1 MMGRRGTHGSTRR
14 RVLLGLIAVGAA
26 ALFIRLGVWQLERRA
41 QRAALER
48 AIDERAAA
56 PPLDW
61 TDPAAIPADTAGLP
75 FRRVRVAGAY
85 DRAREIVLRGRS
97 VGGRPGVEVLTPLRT
112 PAGAVLVLR
121 GFLPAP
127 DALRADL
134 GLGWP
139 GGAGDSVPA
148 VVEGTLLRPRAGAGG
163 QPLRVTADGR
173 SHLALAGADLARI
186 AEELPYP
193 LLPHLVRA
201 EDPGVA
207 TPALL
212 PPREIERGM
221 GPHLSYAVQWFA
233 FAGIVLVGT
242 GILIRKE
249 SRS

>member
-1 MMGRRGTHGSTRR
+1 MLGIHGSTGRR
-14 RVLLGLIAVGAA
+14 IFLGLIAIGLA
-26 ALFIRLGVWQLERRA
+26 ALFVRLGGWQLDRRA

-48 AIDERAAA
+48 AIEERSAA

-61 TDPAAIPADTAGLP
+61 TDPASIPADTAGVP
-75 FRRVRVAGAY
+75 FRRVRVAGVY

-139 GGAGDSVPA
+139 EGAGDSVPA
-148 VVEGTLLRPRAGAGG
+148 VVEGTLLRPRTGDGG
-163 QPLRVTADGR
+163 EPLRVTVDGR
-173 SHLALAGADLARI
+173 SHLALAGPDHARI
-186 AEELPYP
+186 AEGLPYA

-201 EDPGVA
+201 DDPGVA
-207 TPALL
+207 APALL

-221 GPHLSYAVQWFA
+221 GPHLAYAVQWFA
-233 FAGIVLVGT
+233 FAAIVLVGT
-242 GILIRKE
+242 AALIRKE